1 MPMETINPSI
11 EVLRKGLLQ
20 LRRGQVERLS
30 ELSLIPA
37 TTIWKLRGGHVTN
50 PTINTFSALTKH
62 LPAALED
69 TSRRVSRSTP
79 KPAGGD
85 V

>member
-1 MPMETINPSI
+1 MAMETVTPSI
-11 EVLRKGLLQ
+11 EVLRKGLQQ

-30 ELSLIPA
+30 VLSSIPA

-50 PTINTFSALTKH
+50 PTINTFSALSKH
-62 LPAALED
+62 LPAALEKD
-69 TSRRVSRSTP
+69 ARRGTRPTS
-79 KPAGGD
+79 KPDGGA